1 MTFVNSTLHMVGM
14 VDNSCRS
21 HPTCQAEEMGTVM
34 DWEIVE
40 GPQSRVEGEL
50 LQAGHS

>member
-1 MTFVNSTLHMVGM
+1 MVGM

-21 HPTCQAEEMGTVM
+21 HPTCQAEEMVTVM